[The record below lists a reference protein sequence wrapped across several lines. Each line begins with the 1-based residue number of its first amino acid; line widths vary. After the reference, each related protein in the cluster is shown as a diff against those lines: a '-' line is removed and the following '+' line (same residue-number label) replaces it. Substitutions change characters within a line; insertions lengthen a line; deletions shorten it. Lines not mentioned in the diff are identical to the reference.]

1 MKKEK
6 SFILVLLIIF
16 FAILVLSPSSGG
28 TKKEI
33 IVVSEEEFL
42 SETIEVTKDI
52 TVTFYNPVTNQCDN
66 DPLITADG
74 SEINLKKLE
83 NGELRWCAVSRDL
96 LQVYR
101 YGDEIWIDSENPEIR
116 GWWIIKDTMNIRKK
130 NHIDLLL
137 PENHKTGFG
146 KEKIKIKIQ
155 LPRYLIEE
163 LGWNE

>member
-1 MKKEK
+1 MKKEGN
-6 SFILVLLIIF
+6 FILALLIIF
-16 FAILVLSPSSGG
+16 FAILVLSPSGE
-28 TKKEI
+28 TKEEI
-33 IVVSEEEFL
+33 IEIPEEEFL
-42 SETIEVTKDI
+42 SESIEVTKDV
-52 TVTFYNPVTNQCDN
+52 TVTFYNPVTSQCDD

-74 SEINLKKLE
+74 SEIDLEKL
-83 NGELRWCAVSRDL
+83 NRGELRWCAVSRDL

-146 KEKIKIKIQ
+146 KDSLRIKTK
-155 LPRYLIEE
+155 LPRYLAKE

>member
-1 MKKEK
+1 MKKEGN
-6 SFILVLLIIF
+6 FILVLLVIF
-16 FAILVLSPSSGG
+16 FAILVLSPGREN
-28 TKKEI
+28 KKEI
-33 IVVSEEEFL
+33 TVVSEEELL
-42 SETIEVTKDI
+42 SETVEVTKDI
-52 TVTFYNPVTNQCDN
+52 TVTFYNPTTGQCDS

-155 LPRYLIEE
+155 LPRYLVDE